1 MRGGILAASCILR
14 SRTPSEMAEVGEG
27 RPNEVQIRARA
38 KREAVKQSAKGAA
51 AEDFTVR
58 TAHVFEH
65 FPRRPQGQPDVPR
78 NRIPAPKP
86 SHLPLPTKR
95 PTSGVDAAQVFLDEA
110 RFP

>member
-1 MRGGILAASCILR
+1 MRGGLHAASCILG

-58 TAHVFEH
+58 TAPIF
-65 FPRRPQGQPDVPR
+65 
-78 NRIPAPKP
+78 NYAPMP
-86 SHLPLPTKR
+86 SPMRT
-95 PTSGVDAAQVFLDEA
+95 
-110 RFP
+110 